1 MQLNLRTGGRLALGF
16 CAIVI
21 LMVVTVGGVLPLVHD
36 SVRRVRLGDE
46 LRAPAALTA
55 LRLSSS
61 TVSSANALRGYVITR
76 DPAMR
81 HEWDRQWRRVE
92 KLGAAMNGLAPG
104 LSSPESR
111 AAWRELSA
119 ILPRLKAAQAATIEA
134 ADQGDV
140 AAVEKVFTS
149 EVLPLFQR
157 SQTLLVGQSG
167 DAGLAGRQG
176 ELLSSELQIT
186 RRKMQWV
193 EAQIVSSLAALVVL
207 ASLAG
212 WLTTR
217 SITRPLKQLNG
228 VLRQMAKGR
237 FDVEVSGAD
246 RVDEIGDI
254 ARSAEVFRADGIE
267 RRRLEAQA
275 AEFHRHLEDKL
286 REVEA
291 AFEAS
296 GREQRLVV
304 EAAALADIRAALER
318 SERAEHSL
326 HVAVEIANLHVY
338 EVDFVQRSLTNLG
351 GPDSFLG
358 RGLSFE
364 VFARD
369 PFSVIHPLDRDAA
382 IIAWQA
388 HDELGRPFNIECRL
402 YREDGQEIWV
412 RSAASLKRDANGRPL
427 RLIGALQDITS
438 RKLAELDLIAARD
451 AARAANEAKSSFLAA
466 MSHEIRTP
474 LNGILGMG
482 TVLSKEDLTERQ
494 QGQVKIILQSGA
506 ILLSLLD
513 DLLDISKIE
522 AGKLSLEA
530 GEVDLAEI
538 VRSAQAGLTVLA
550 AERDVTVSAVISPD
564 AEGLF
569 GGDPMRVRQIVNN
582 LCSNALK
589 FTNEGQIAIEVS
601 SRDEQLLLSVRD
613 TGIGIAASKVGE
625 LFQKFTQADPSI
637 TRKFGGTGLGLA
649 ISQELAR
656 LMGGEI
662 TLESEEGV
670 GSTFTVRLPLT
681 RLVDRR
687 PAASRSD
694 VGNDVELE
702 AADALRILIAEDNPV
717 NRVVIQA
724 ILEQAGVS
732 PVVVN
737 DGREA
742 VEAWR
747 SGLWDLILMDVQMP
761 VMDGITATRLIR
773 EEEVGRDGPPTPILA
788 LTANVMTH
796 QQDAYREAGMDG
808 TVAKPIDPAKLLGAM
823 HSVL

>member
-16 CAIVI
+16 CAIVV

-46 LRAPAALTA
+46 LQAPAALTA
-55 LRLSSS
+55 LRLSSA
-61 TVSSANALRGYVITR
+61 TVSSANALRGYIITR
-76 DPAMR
+76 DPSMR
-81 HEWDRQWRRVE
+81 REWARQWARIG
-92 KLGAAMNGLAPG
+92 KLSVAMDGFAPE
-104 LSSPESR
+104 LTSPENR
-111 AAWRELSA
+111 AAWRELEE
-119 ILPRLKAAQAATIEA
+119 ILPRLQAAQAATIDA
-134 ADQGDV
+134 ADHGD
-140 AAVEKVFTS
+140 AASVDKKFTTD
-149 EVLPLFQR
+149 VLPLFRR
-157 SQTLLVGQSG
+157 SQALLVGQSG

-176 ELLSSELQIT
+176 DLLSSDLQTT
-186 RRKMQWV
+186 RRTMQWV
-193 EAQIVSSLAALVVL
+193 EVQIVLSLSALVVL
-207 ASLAG
+207 AGLAG

-217 SITRPLKQLNG
+217 SITRPLKRLNE
-228 VLRQMAKGR
+228 VLRQLAKGR

-254 ARSAEVFRADGIE
+254 ARSAVIFREGGIE
-267 RRRLEAQA
+267 RLRLEAEA
-275 AEFHRHLEDKL
+275 AEFHKHLEDKL
-286 REVEA
+286 KEVEA

-351 GPDSFLG
+351 GPNSLLG
-358 RGLSFE
+358 RGVTFE
-364 VFARD
+364 VFARE
-369 PFSVIHPLDRDAA
+369 PFALIHPDDRDAA
-382 IIAWQA
+382 VAAWQA
-388 HDELGRPFNIECRL
+388 HEEFGRPFNIECRL
-402 YREDGQEIWV
+402 FREDGEEVWV
-412 RSAASLKRDANGRPL
+412 RSAASLKRGANGRPL
-427 RLIGALQDITS
+427 RLIGALQDITHH
-438 RKLAELDLIAARD
+438 KLAELDLIGARD

-482 TVLSKEDLTERQ
+482 TVLSKEDLSERQ
-494 QGQVKIILQSGA
+494 QGQVKIILQSGGV
-506 ILLSLLD
+506 LLSLLD

-522 AGKLSLEA
+522 AGKLTLES
-530 GEVDLAEI
+530 GEVDLGEI

-550 AERDVTVSAVISPD
+550 AEKDVAVTCQISPE
-564 AEGLF
+564 AEGRF
-569 GGDPMRVRQIVNN
+569 RGDPIRVRQIVNN

-589 FTNEGQIAIEVS
+589 FTEEGKITLEVAN
-601 SRDEQLLLSVRD
+601 DDGQLRLVVGD
-613 TGIGIAASKVGE
+613 TGIGISAAKAGE

-662 TLESEEGV
+662 TLESQEGV
-670 GSTFTVRLPLT
+670 GSTFTVRLPLA
-681 RLVDRR
+681 RLER
-687 PAASRSD
+687 PGAEVVQSNPGD
-694 VGNDVELE
+694 DVELE
-702 AADALRILIAEDNPV
+702 AADALRVLIAEDNPV
-717 NRVVIQA
+717 NRIVVQA
-724 ILEQAGVS
+724 ILEQAGVT

-737 DGREA
+737 DGKEA

-747 SGLWDLILMDVQMP
+747 TGLWDLILMDVQMP

-773 EEEVGRDGPPTPILA
+773 EEEVGRNGPPTPILA

-796 QQDAYREAGMDG
+796 QKDAYREAGMDG
-808 TVAKPIDPAKLLGAM
+808 AVAKPIDPAQLLAAM

>member
-46 LRAPAALTA
+46 LRAPTALAA

-61 TVSSANALRGYVITR
+61 TVSSANALRGYIITH
-76 DPAMR
+76 DPSMR
-81 HEWDRQWRRVE
+81 REWARQWGRIE
-92 KLGAAMNGLAPG
+92 KLSTAMNALAPG
-104 LSSPESR
+104 LSSSESR
-111 AAWRELSA
+111 AAWHELSA
-119 ILPRLKAAQAATIEA
+119 ILPRLKAAQAATIDA
-134 ADQGDV
+134 ADQGDA
-140 AAVEKVFTS
+140 AAVEKVFTTD
-149 EVLPLFQR
+149 VLPLFRR

-176 ELLSSELQIT
+176 ELLSSDLQTT

-193 EAQIVSSLAALVVL
+193 EAQILLSLAALVGL
-207 ASLAG
+207 AGLAG

-217 SITRPLKQLNG
+217 SITRPLKQLN
-228 VLRQMAKGR
+228 VALRQMAKGQ

-254 ARSAEVFRADGIE
+254 ARSAEVFREDGIE
-267 RRRLEAQA
+267 RLRLEAQA
-275 AEFHRHLEDKL
+275 AEFHKHLEDKL
-286 REVEA
+286 KEVEA

-358 RGLSFE
+358 RGLTFE
-364 VFARD
+364 EFARD
-369 PFSVIHPLDRDAA
+369 PFALIHPLDRDAGIA
-382 IIAWQA
+382 AWQA
-388 HDELGRPFNIECRL
+388 HDELGRPFNIECRI
-402 YREDGQEIWV
+402 YREDAEEVWV
-412 RSAASLKRDANGRPL
+412 RSAASLKRDANGTPL
-427 RLIGALQDITS
+427 RLIGALQDITN

-451 AARAANEAKSSFLAA
+451 AARAANDAKSSFLAT

-482 TVLSKEDLTERQ
+482 TVLSKEDLSERQ
-494 QGQVKIILQSGA
+494 QGQVKVILQSGA

-522 AGKLSLEA
+522 AGKLTLEG

-538 VRSAQAGLTVLA
+538 VRSAEAGLTVLA
-550 AERDVTVSAVISPD
+550 AEKDVTVSCVISHD
-564 AEGLF
+564 AEGF
-569 GGDPMRVRQIVNN
+569 FRGDPVRVRQIVNN
-582 LCSNALK
+582 LCANALK
-589 FTNEGQIAIEVS
+589 FTDEGQITLEVS
-601 SRDEQLLLSVRD
+601 SHDENLRLIVRD

-662 TLESEEGV
+662 TLESKEGV

-681 RLVDRR
+681 RLRCGR
-687 PAASRSD
+687 PEVSRSE
-694 VGNDVELE
+694 VGGDVELE

-717 NRVVIQA
+717 NRIVIQA
-724 ILEQAGVS
+724 ILEQAGVT

-737 DGREA
+737 DGKEA

-747 SGLWDLILMDVQMP
+747 TGVWDLILMDVQMP

-773 EEEVGRDGPPTPILA
+773 EEEVGRNESPTPILA

-796 QQDAYREAGMDG
+796 QQDSYRQAGMDG
-808 TVAKPIDPAKLLGAM
+808 TVAKPIDPAKLLAAM